1 MQQHVRDHVFDFV
14 ARNVTVRDGEFYLAG
29 RFPRPGAA
37 LRDSWYELWIDP
49 RTGILR
55 RNRHHKTYRQRS
67 RERQRRREALVRRR
81 MVPASENRQY
91 HLLHDGAWW
100 EVRLKKVPT
109 YYQVRKARY
118 GPPRRVPVEEEVH
131 DAVLGANLSD
141 LPRAVLYD
149 RRGVYAAS
157 KRQLSKKEMKR
168 LGLR

>member
-1 MQQHVRDHVFDFV
+1 MRES
-14 ARNVTVRDGEFYLAG
+14 R
-29 RFPRPGAA
+29 
-37 LRDSWYELWIDP
+37 YELWIDP

-55 RNRHHKTYRQRS
+55 RNTHYKTYRQRS

-81 MVPASENRQY
+81 MVPASKHRQY

-100 EVRLKKVPT
+100 EVTLNTVPT
-109 YYQVRKARY
+109 YHQVRKTRY
-118 GPPRRVPVEEEVH
+118 GPPVKVRVEKEVH
-131 DAVLGANLSD
+131 DAVLDADLSD

-149 RRGVYAAS
+149 RPGVYATA